1 MATTADYSSLGRL
14 VAADEAAGG
23 PQTFSLFR
31 AMSSLPEFA
40 GHPGWPEDTAA
51 PSEHQVDEL
60 AELGWVR
67 LLGTNGNQRQFVV
80 TNAGRA
86 AWQTFIA
93 QQQHSGECVELD
105 WGSAQV
111 VLEDIFRRYR
121 ALGVPEKGVDT
132 LPLTEDAESGRQ
144 AAAYIRELV

>member
-67 LLGTNGNQRQFVV
+67 LPRHQR
-80 TNAGRA
+80 
-86 AWQTFIA
+86 
-93 QQQHSGECVELD
+93 E
-105 WGSAQV
+105 SAPV
-111 VLEDIFRRYR
+111 RRYER
-121 ALGVPEKGVDT
+121 GPRGLADVHRT
-132 LPLTEDAESGRQ
+132 
-144 AAAYIRELV
+144 AAAFG